1 VWLAAPSGRGA
12 RSFHAPRRPAP
23 GPNPAAILIPQ
34 GGLMFNRFPRTAAPA
49 AALALLA
56 ACADQPASPGAPATV
71 RGAPSFATAPSGA
84 QLIRNTVRYSDT
96 GQKPATGRAGSA
108 AITAR
113 ALIGSDLRTELE
125 VTARSADPL
134 STAQAS
140 LQKVRVNAIDHN
152 GAQLFETN
160 YTGLAGPTFTKSF
173 DRLSWGMTL
182 RVKANVTGVDHNRT
196 DLVDATVPVLLRPD
210 LAVYLFTTNRIRA
223 GTPVPF
229 TAYVLEGNGQVGALA
244 DCGLYVDGTR
254 VDIAR
259 DVWVDAQGVV
269 TCAFTHTFA
278 DAGRRLVEVRAENVR
293 PGDWDTANN
302 ASATYV
308 EVQAVGNHFS
318 DAFASSTDNYTHSAW
333 EYTWLDR
340 MTGNGGED
348 SSASTHH
355 TRQQY
360 GLAYGSFQ
368 AGLRAP
374 FTVTGTQTTSGN
386 PVNTTSFTVNAAA
399 GSDCYSHFDGSAAS
413 FLYVCTDISPYS
425 PYTTFRYDRS
435 AGTVTYHSRQ
445 YSRSWDGL
453 TGEEYVYNYN
463 YEFASQ
469 EGTLVPFGTDYTFA
483 VQFATADSTFTT
495 SITLPL
501 RFQENNQNPG
511 TVCNGSDDEYWF
523 WHACSTYESRNSGLT
538 GRWPD
543 YPW

>member
-1 VWLAAPSGRGA
+1 
-12 RSFHAPRRPAP
+12 
-23 GPNPAAILIPQ
+23 
-34 GGLMFNRFPRTAAPA
+34 MFNRFPRTAAPA

-56 ACADQPASPGAPATV
+56 ACADQPTSAGAPTAV
-71 RGAPSFATAPSGA
+71 RGAPSFTTAPSGA

-96 GQKPATGRAGSA
+96 EQKPATGRAGSA
-108 AITAR
+108 AIRAR
-113 ALIGSDLRTELE
+113 ALIGRDMRTELE
-125 VTARSADPL
+125 VAARPADSL

-140 LQKVRVNAIDHN
+140 LQKVRVNAIDHD
-152 GAQLFETN
+152 GAQVFETN
-160 YTGLAGPTFTKSF
+160 YTGLAGPSFTRSF
-173 DRLSWGMTL
+173 DNLSWGMTL
-182 RVKANVTGVDHNRT
+182 RVKANVTGVDPNRT

-210 LAVYLFTTNRIRA
+210 LSVYLYTTPRVRV
-223 GTPVPF
+223 GTAVPF
-229 TAYVLEGNGQVGALA
+229 TAYVLEGNGQVGAQA
-244 DCGLYVDGTR
+244 DCGLYVNGTR
-254 VDIAR
+254 VDVAR
-259 DVWVDAQGVV
+259 DIWVDASGVV
-269 TCAFTHTFA
+269 TCAFTHTFTE
-278 DAGRRLVEVRAENVR
+278 AGTHLVQVRAENVR
-293 PGDWDTANN
+293 PGDWDMENN
-302 ASATYV
+302 GSASYV
-308 EVQAVGNHFS
+308 EVQAVDNHFS
-318 DAFASSTDNYTHSAW
+318 DAFASSSDNYTHSAW
-333 EYTWLDR
+333 NYQWLDR
-340 MTGNGGED
+340 TTGSGGVD
-348 SSASTHH
+348 TAASTLH

-374 FTVTGTQTTSGN
+374 FTVTGTQTTSGT

-399 GSDCYSHFDGSAAS
+399 GSDCYSHFDGSSAS
-413 FLYVCTDISPYS
+413 FLYVCTDNSPYS

-495 SITLPL
+495 TITLPL
-501 RFQENNQNPG
+501 RPDGNHYNPG
-511 TVCNGSDDEYWF
+511 TFCNGSDDEYWF
-523 WHACSTYESRNSGLT
+523 WHACATYESRNSGLT